1 MVQHSQRMGG
11 HACPLFVCH
20 TYLPIS
26 EKDID
31 RGFTESNKIEK
42 LKEQIWDG
50 KVGGIKMMRT
60 VIEGQTRWKVPSV
73 VFFPWVNLKKP
84 KWTNYDVFD
93 WEDKKGRAL
102 FFIELF

>member
-1 MVQHSQRMGG
+1 MGTHAHSLRML
-11 HACPLFVCH
+11 CN

-31 RGFTESNKIEK
+31 RGFVESNKIEK

-50 KVGGIKMMRT
+50 KIGGIKMMRIL
-60 VIEGQTRWKVPSV
+60 IEGQTRWKVPSV

-93 WEDKKGRAL
+93 WEDKEGRAL
-102 FFIELF
+102 FFTELF